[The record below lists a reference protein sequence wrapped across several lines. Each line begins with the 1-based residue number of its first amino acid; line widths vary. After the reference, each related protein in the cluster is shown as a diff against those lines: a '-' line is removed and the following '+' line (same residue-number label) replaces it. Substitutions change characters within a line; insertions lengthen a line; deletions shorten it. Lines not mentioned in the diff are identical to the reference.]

1 MTGISK
7 AGGVVQELII
17 LDRLLPYGS
26 TKAILLFGVF
36 RMLPIARDQY
46 GQRFEA
52 LPTSPSESE
61 PSEVS
66 SPALLLPVFCTT
78 NTPDVL

>member
-46 GQRFEA
+46 GQR
-52 LPTSPSESE
+52 SPSESE